1 MKDRP
6 GFFGT
11 TLLYSAARNNHASLV
26 RYLVTKARC
35 SVNAQNQQ
43 HIKRALSKS
52 VKNDADFAPN
62 PSAGSTALHG
72 ACFAGHL
79 EIMKFLF
86 EHGADCF
93 LRNHAEETPID
104 NGRTKPNIIK
114 YFMEN
119 LVLSYSIKTNDL
131 PHLPIR
137 EEDED
142 YVVDCF
148 WEYKPFK
155 EQKWFPFSELESE
168 TLQGSLIVKPEQK
181 FKREIHLRVRAGT
194 YAVSLIQFLRSGK
207 EADFSQKIAWIRC
220 RGSSILNFNCYCLWQ
235 IMFTKYPKA
244 EIEPSLTMLTIPT
257 AYDSNFKV
265 HLDSWYF
272 CDAKTSAQLDHTMKY
287 RRKYIRLV
295 LSRVCHDELLFD
307 LQTFSFTN
315 ENGSV
320 TGSIRWIP
328 KMISNNSRNKNKIIG
343 IDDLQTLANLDPIP
357 LTTARLR
364 QVLQKDDRMS
374 IADDDELLENEEE
387 YDSDME
393 AGDIEDNENKYKAVN
408 EAPTNPINQS
418 WSIQDLADGEGDP
431 KLDSS
436 ASSITTSKSDASDNL
451 DDKRMD
457 DFINEAAAKVRSSQ
471 QNHLEEKVTSN
482 TSDDDKNSAAIKTQ
496 LSELEKKNDQLKKDL
511 QNEQQRIETLLD
523 SGSKHE
529 QEVVRLLD
537 QIAKME
543 GQQKENERQQAKL
556 REMDKN
562 IKTVD
567 YNNIQHEVIHRF
579 LTPKDSIIIRYLQ
592 DLVKNL
598 DPSFNDRVPKI
609 IFAEKNNQYIVTV
622 VGFSAHHQGF
632 KDVLQRIWSLMNV
645 IESAKGFYQR
655 NTNRQI
661 KQLMKE
667 AVYRVKPKTHS
678 WREYVKAFSQ
688 LLEAKSVEYRKKFQD
703 YLDEQAN
710 VLIDQCIM
718 GKLPT
723 PWVDIRKATDQFL
736 QKHPLMNEIESIKH
750 AALEEFI
757 KENIFI
763 QRAKLEKKPSAKSVA
778 VLQDFINKVQKEFKT
793 QKMYQGHELKHFTL
807 IPKLLQRLVLYYG
820 CFKVE
825 LPLYESSKDLLDK
838 IENNA
843 VTTISTSTGSG
854 KSTLLPVLLV
864 AEGYDKVIVTQP
876 RRLPCQLICKRVN
889 ETMAD
894 ESGPTKDPLAGWAVS
909 GTEKNPN
916 ANILYLTDG
925 LLKERLLY
933 DSNLISINT
942 KFNKSVVFFVDEVHE
957 RSVNIDLCL
966 ALLARLLSIQPELKT
981 KMKVI
986 ISSATLDASVP
997 TLFRNIP
1004 QVGLAEFKMPQM
1016 GTLHT
1021 VTKIARP
1028 NENALDI
1035 VQELCKKRK
1044 RHDQILCFV
1053 SSVAEVNQSCKL
1065 INQISRETIVA
1076 YPLIQSQH
1084 PNIQQYNIEHGT
1096 VFFSTTVAE
1105 TSLTFPCLKYVVD
1118 TGMINVPVY
1127 DFDSKR
1133 TVLKEVRAAESTIK
1147 QRLGRL
1153 GRTQPGEY
1161 YSLYDFKVDDVRYPV
1176 PQICQS
1182 DLMNIEFSL
1191 RKSPLK
1197 KGFTYM
1203 KSFLPDKPSQK
1214 AINTTIEQLKD
1225 LNILE
1230 KGANDIFTKHG
1241 EDLAKLPDFGSLA
1254 MSKAVLAAL
1263 RTYDCGRDLIC
1274 LSAILGILNTTIL
1287 FKSLPQHLKSS
1298 DGDFM
1303 TLLNLMNEI
1312 LLVRQSI
1319 PAKQFNLDQV
1329 CQSKGLKEIQHVIR
1343 QAMRRYLTLEK
1354 TFNQSPDFCTQA
1366 QVQSGDWELVAR
1378 SLLTGYSDNVFV
1390 SMKELQDRSHL
1401 FMRYNNR
1408 DDLAKLDLQSTLTRP
1423 ISTAPVSFVLARDI
1437 RHSTAV
1443 RAIGI
1448 ISFVGEIKAEWLEYP
1463 LEREFD
1469 ITNEEETYL
1478 NTTNRFVDALTKFSN
1493 RINMLLGG
1501 QKMKFK
1507 GSSGTVLNA
1516 ELHIRQQMISELKFN
1531 LSNTTSPGDNS
1542 NFARNL
1548 ESIMKMTH
1556 IFNPMKWRWAAER
1569 QIEITINS
1577 NTATKTCEIIVKGRD
1592 SDNKKVKNEFDA
1604 FIGWLRN
1611 CAVIRHPNDYVSPR
1625 VLRPAMRKDCRDME
1639 ERISRVTDTKR
1650 TPVDLYKGVRGSK
1663 ATRETRME
1671 VVAWIAV
1678 CKFDCKLEGGF
1689 VRDWI
1694 VGHYTARP
1702 PGITDPKKWIDKSNS
1717 MPALVK
1723 EVIPC
1728 DLDCHL
1734 PSHMY
1739 FDIEKFQDEL
1749 YKYGI
1754 TCEVKRDY
1762 WRYVLL
1768 FDESEP
1774 TGPFTMDLI
1783 EPHVALTH
1791 DRIDLD
1797 VNNLSVE
1804 KDYTHELGM
1813 RIDIQR
1819 KPYEIELEKIVNN
1832 IKNKRFKVLRPL
1844 DHYVRIRI
1852 DKMERRGWTQDG
1864 PVISVIPDPHYKY
1877 YAILVPLPS
1886 SATLYTDV
1894 STKMRNIP
1902 SVQIV
1907 SIEEIR
1913 NPYLEETYEG
1923 MKKLIAKQCP
1933 NQNPNEQELFH
1944 GTKSAGIIGITE
1956 DGYDDR
1962 YFNAGGLYGH
1972 GAYFADDPNKS
1983 HGYTEVNAIDG
1994 TRVMFFNNVLLGN
2007 PTTLTATNNSL
2018 ISAPHG
2024 FHSVIG
2030 KHAAMTEYIVY
2041 RYGQALPYLKIIYK
2055 V

>member
-1 MKDRP
+1 MKKLIGKEESGRFTMDGALDTNIYTFTLDAQEEALMEEMKIELEDVLRQNVPRLSTLCRTYLLDFLYQHSYDYDSREFTNPFNGGILKAFVNDTQQMLASLKAFQAAFNGSEGDVKDFLKRFPTMKDRP
-6 GFFGT
+6 GLWGT
-11 TLLYSAARNNHASLV
+11 TLLYSAARNNHTNLV
-26 RYLVTKARC
+26 RFLVTNARC

-52 VKNDADFAPN
+52 VKDDPDFVPN

-79 EIMKFLF
+79 DIVKFLF
-86 EHGADCF
+86 QHGADCF
-93 LRNHAEETPID
+93 LKNHADETPID

-114 YFMEN
+114 YFTEN
-119 LVLSYSIKTNDL
+119 LILSYSIKTKEL
-131 PHLPIR
+131 PYLPIR

-155 EQKWFPFSELESE
+155 EQKWFPFSESESD

-181 FKREIHLRVRAGT
+181 FKREIHLRVRGGT

-207 EADFSQKIAWIRC
+207 EAGSTQKIAWVRC

-244 EIEPSLTMLTIPT
+244 ETEPSLTMLTIPT

-272 CDAKTSAQLDHTMKY
+272 CDAKTNAQLDHTMKY

-343 IDDLQTLANLDPIP
+343 IGDFQTLANLDPIP

-364 QVLQKDDRMS
+364 QVLQKDDRIS

-387 YDSDME
+387 YDFDTE
-393 AGDIEDNENKYKAVN
+393 AGDIEDNEDKYKAVN
-408 EAPTNPINQS
+408 KAPTTPINQS

-431 KLDSS
+431 QLGSS
-436 ASSITTSKSDASDNL
+436 ASSMTTSKSDASDDL
-451 DDKRMD
+451 GDKRMD

-471 QNHLEEKVTSN
+471 QNRLEEKVTSN
-482 TSDDDKNSAAIKTQ
+482 TSNGDDKNSATIKIQ
-496 LSELEKKNDQLKKDL
+496 LSELEKKNDKLKQDL
-511 QNEQQRIETLLD
+511 QNEQRRIKQLLD

-529 QEVVRLLD
+529 QDVARLLD

-556 REMDKN
+556 RAMDRD

-592 DLVKNL
+592 DLIKNL

-609 IFAEKNNQYIVTV
+609 IFAGKNNQYIVTV
-622 VGFSAHHQGF
+622 VGFPAHHQGF

-645 IESAKGFYQR
+645 IESAK
-655 NTNRQI
+655 
-661 KQLMKE
+661 
-667 AVYRVKPKTHS
+667 
-678 WREYVKAFSQ
+678 
-688 LLEAKSVEYRKKFQD
+688 
-703 YLDEQAN
+703 
-710 VLIDQCIM
+710 
-718 GKLPT
+718 
-723 PWVDIRKATDQFL
+723 
-736 QKHPLMNEIESIKH
+736 
-750 AALEEFI
+750 
-757 KENIFI
+757 
-763 QRAKLEKKPSAKSVA
+763 
-778 VLQDFINKVQKEFKT
+778 VQ
-793 QKMYQGHELKHFTL
+793 
-807 IPKLLQRLVLYYG
+807 
-820 CFKVE
+820 

-838 IENNA
+838 IEKNA

-894 ESGPTKDPLAGWAVS
+894 ESGPMKDPLAGWAVS

-916 ANILYLTDG
+916 ANVLYLTDG

-933 DSNLISINT
+933 DSNLISTNT

-997 TLFRNIP
+997 TLFRHIP

-1016 GTLHT
+1016 GTLHP

-1044 RHDQILCFV
+1044 RHDQILCFA

-1065 INQISRETIVA
+1065 INQISQETIVA

-1084 PNIQQYNIEHGT
+1084 PNVQQYNIEHGT

-1105 TSLTFPCLKYVVD
+1105 TSLTFPCLRYVVD

-1133 TVLKEVRAAESTIK
+1133 TVLREVRAAESTIK
-1147 QRLGRL
+1147 QRLDRL
-1153 GRTQPGEY
+1153 GRTQ
-1161 YSLYDFKVDDVRYPV
+1161 
-1176 PQICQS
+1176 
-1182 DLMNIEFSL
+1182 
-1191 RKSPLK
+1191 
-1197 KGFTYM
+1197 
-1203 KSFLPDKPSQK
+1203 PDKPSQK
-1214 AINTTIEQLKD
+1214 AISTTIEQLKD

-1230 KGANDIFTKHG
+1230 KGSNDKLTKHG
-1241 EDLAKLPDFGSLA
+1241 EDLTKLPDFGSLA
-1254 MSKAVLAAL
+1254 MSKAVLAAI
-1263 RTYDCGRDLIC
+1263 RDYDCGRDLIC
-1274 LSAILGILNTTIL
+1274 LSAILGVLNTTAL
-1287 FKSLPQHLKSS
+1287 LKSLPQHLKSP

-1303 TLLNLMNEI
+1303 TLLKVMDEI
-1312 LLVRQSI
+1312 LLVRQSS

-1329 CQSKGLKEIQHVIR
+1329 CQSKGLKEIQHIIR
-1343 QAMRRYLTLEK
+1343 QALRRYQTLEK
-1354 TFNQSPDFCTQA
+1354 TFNQSSDFCARA

-1378 SLLTGYSDNVFV
+1378 SLLAGYSDNVFV

-1401 FMRYNNR
+1401 FIRYNNR
-1408 DDLAKLDLQSTLTRP
+1408 GDIAKLDLQSTLTRP

-1443 RAIGI
+1443 RATAI

-1469 ITNEEETYL
+1469 LTNEEETYL
-1478 NTTNRFVDALTKFSN
+1478 NAENRYSDAQTKFSN
-1493 RINMLLGG
+1493 KINMSLGS

-1507 GSSGTVLNA
+1507 GRSGIVLNA
-1516 ELHIRQQMISELKFN
+1516 ELHLRQQMISELKFN
-1531 LSNTTSPGDNS
+1531 LSNTPNPADNS
-1542 NFARNL
+1542 NFSRNL

-1569 QIEITINS
+1569 QVEITINS

-1592 SDNKKVKNEFDA
+1592 SDNKKVKKEFDV
-1604 FIGWLRN
+1604 FIGWLRQ

-1625 VLRPAMRKDCRDME
+1625 VLRPAMRKDCRDIE
-1639 ERISRVTDTKR
+1639 ERISRVTDIKR

-1694 VGHYTARP
+1694 VGHHTARP
-1702 PGITDPKKWIDKSNS
+1702 SGVTDPKKWIDTSNP

-1739 FDIEKFQDEL
+1739 FNIEKFQDEL

-1754 TCEVKRDY
+1754 TCEVKRDN

-1768 FDESEP
+1768 FDENEP

-1804 KDYTHELGM
+1804 KDYTHEIGM
-1813 RIDIQR
+1813 RINIQR

-1844 DHYVRIRI
+1844 DQFVKQRI
-1852 DKMERRGWTQDG
+1852 DKMQKRGWTQDG
-1864 PVISVIPDPHYKY
+1864 PIISVIPDPHYKY

-1894 STKMRNIP
+1894 STKMKNIG

-1933 NQNPNEQELFH
+1933 NQNPNEQELFY
-1944 GTKSAGIIGITE
+1944 GTKSAGIQDITE

-1962 YFNAGGLYGH
+1962 YFIKGGLYG
-1972 GAYFADDPNKS
+1972 K
-1983 HGYTEVNAIDG
+1983 
-1994 TRVMFFNNVLLGN
+1994 
-2007 PTTLTATNNSL
+2007 
-2018 ISAPHG
+2018 
-2024 FHSVIG
+2024 
-2030 KHAAMTEYIVY
+2030 
-2041 RYGQALPYLKIIYK
+2041 
-2055 V
+2055 

>member
-1 MKDRP
+1 MAGAEDEARLQHCLETIIRVVEETMKKLTGQEESGRFSMDGALDTNIYTFTLDAQEEALMEEMKIELEDVLRQTVTRLSTLCRTYLLDFLYQHSYDYESREFTNPFNSGILKAFVNDAQQMLASLKAFLAAFDGNEGDVKAFLKRFPTMKDRP
-6 GFFGT
+6 GLWGT
-11 TLLYSAARNNHASLV
+11 TLLYSAARNNHTNLV
-26 RYLVTKARC
+26 RFLVTNARC

-52 VKNDADFAPN
+52 VKDDPDFVPN

-79 EIMKFLF
+79 EIVKFLF

-93 LRNHAEETPID
+93 LRNHAYETPID
-104 NGRTKPNIIK
+104 NGRRKPSIIK

-119 LVLSYSIKTNDL
+119 LILSYSIKTNEL

-155 EQKWFPFSELESE
+155 EQKWFPFSESESE

-194 YAVSLIQFLRSGK
+194 YTVSLIQFLRSGK
-207 EADFSQKIAWIRC
+207 DADFTQRIAWIRC
-220 RGSSILNFNCYCLWQ
+220 RGSSILNFSCYCLWQ

-244 EIEPSLTMLTIPT
+244 ETEPSLMMLTIPT
-257 AYDSNFKV
+257 VYDSNFKV

-272 CDAKTSAQLDHTMKY
+272 CDAKTSAQLDHTMNY
-287 RRKYIRLV
+287 RRKHICLE
-295 LSRVCHDELLFD
+295 LSRVCHDKLLFD
-307 LQTFSFTN
+307 LQTFSFN
-315 ENGSV
+315 SENGSV
-320 TGSIRWIP
+320 TGFIRWIP

-343 IDDLQTLANLDPIP
+343 IDDFQTLANLDPIP

-374 IADDDELLENEEE
+374 IADDNELLENKEE
-387 YDSDME
+387 YDFDTE
-393 AGDIEDNENKYKAVN
+393 AGDIEDNEDKYKAMN
-408 EAPTNPINQS
+408 EAPTTPINQS
-418 WSIQDLADGEGDP
+418 WSIQDLADGERDSQLG
-431 KLDSS
+431 SS
-436 ASSITTSKSDASDNL
+436 ASSTTISKSDASDDL
-451 DDKRMD
+451 GDKRMD

-471 QNHLEEKVTSN
+471 QNRLEEKVTSN
-482 TSDDDKNSAAIKTQ
+482 TSDDDKNSAATKIQ
-496 LSELEKKNDQLKKDL
+496 LSELEKKNDKLKQDL
-511 QNEQQRIETLLD
+511 QNEQRRIEKLLD

-529 QEVVRLLD
+529 QEVARLLD

-556 REMDKN
+556 RDMDRN

-579 LTPKDSIIIRYLQ
+579 LTPKDSLIIRYLQ
-592 DLVKNL
+592 DLVKHL
-598 DPSFNDRVPKI
+598 DPSFNDRAPKI
-609 IFAEKNNQYIVTV
+609 IFAGKNNQYVVTV
-622 VGFSAHHQGF
+622 VGFPAHHQGF
-632 KDVLQRIWSLMNV
+632 KDVLQRIWSLTNV
-645 IESAKGFYQR
+645 IESAK
-655 NTNRQI
+655 
-661 KQLMKE
+661 
-667 AVYRVKPKTHS
+667 
-678 WREYVKAFSQ
+678 
-688 LLEAKSVEYRKKFQD
+688 
-703 YLDEQAN
+703 
-710 VLIDQCIM
+710 
-718 GKLPT
+718 
-723 PWVDIRKATDQFL
+723 
-736 QKHPLMNEIESIKH
+736 
-750 AALEEFI
+750 
-757 KENIFI
+757 
-763 QRAKLEKKPSAKSVA
+763 
-778 VLQDFINKVQKEFKT
+778 VQ
-793 QKMYQGHELKHFTL
+793 
-807 IPKLLQRLVLYYG
+807 
-820 CFKVE
+820 

-838 IENNA
+838 IEKNA

-854 KSTLLPVLLV
+854 KSTLLPVLLI

-889 ETMAD
+889 ETMAN
-894 ESGPTKDPLAGWAVS
+894 ESGPMKDPLAGWAVS

-916 ANILYLTDG
+916 AGILYLTDG

-933 DSNLISINT
+933 DSNLISTNT

-966 ALLARLLSIQPELKT
+966 ALLARSLSIQPELKT

-997 TLFRNIP
+997 TLFRHIP

-1016 GTLHT
+1016 GTLHP

-1053 SSVAEVNQSCKL
+1053 SSVGEVNQSCKL
-1065 INQISRETIVA
+1065 INQISQETIVA

-1084 PNIQQYNIEHGT
+1084 PNVQQYNIEYGS

-1133 TVLKEVRAAESTIK
+1133 TVLREVRAAESTIK

-1161 YSLYDFKVDDVRYPV
+1161 YSLYDFKVDAVPYPV

-1197 KGFTYM
+1197 KGFNYM
-1203 KSFLPDKPSQK
+1203 KSFLPNKPSQK
-1214 AINTTIEQLKD
+1214 AIDTTIGQLKD

-1230 KGANDIFTKHG
+1230 KGSNDKLTKHG
-1241 EDLAKLPDFGSLA
+1241 DELAKLPDFGSLA

-1263 RTYDCGRDLIC
+1263 RNHGCGRDLIC
-1274 LSAILGILNTTIL
+1274 LSAILGVLNTTTL
-1287 FKSLPQHLKSS
+1287 FKSLPQHLKSP

-1303 TLLNLMNEI
+1303 TLLKVMDEI
-1312 LLVRQSI
+1312 LLVRQSS
-1319 PAKQFNLDQV
+1319 PAKQFNVDQV
-1329 CQSKGLKEIQHVIR
+1329 CQSKGLKEIQHIIR
-1343 QAMRRYLTLEK
+1343 QALRRYQTLEK
-1354 TFNQSPDFCTQA
+1354 TFNQSPDFCARA
-1366 QVQSGDWELVAR
+1366 QEQSGDWELVAR
-1378 SLLTGYSDNVFV
+1378 SLLAGYSDNVFV

-1401 FMRYNNR
+1401 FIRYNNGG
-1408 DDLAKLDLQSTLTRP
+1408 DIAKLDLQSTLTRP
-1423 ISTAPVSFVLARDI
+1423 ISTAPVSLVLARDI

-1443 RAIGI
+1443 RATAI
-1448 ISFVGEIKAEWLEYP
+1448 ISFVGEIKAEWLECP

-1469 ITNEEETYL
+1469 LTNEEEIYL
-1478 NTTNRFVDALTKFSN
+1478 NAANRYSGAQTKFSN
-1493 RINMLLGG
+1493 KINMSLGG

-1507 GSSGTVLNA
+1507 GSSGIVLNA
-1516 ELHIRQQMISELKFN
+1516 ELHLRQQMISELKFN
-1531 LSNTTSPGDNS
+1531 LSNTPNPADNL

-1556 IFNPMKWRWAAER
+1556 IFNPMKWRWATER
-1569 QIEITINS
+1569 QVEITINS

-1592 SDNKKVKNEFDA
+1592 SDNKKVKKEFDV
-1604 FIGWLRN
+1604 FIGWLRK
-1611 CAVIRHPNDYVSPR
+1611 CAVIRHPNDHVSPR
-1625 VLRPAMRKDCRDME
+1625 VLRPAMRKDCRDIE

-1671 VVAWIAV
+1671 VVAWISV
-1678 CKFDCKLEGGF
+1678 CKFDCKVEGGF

-1694 VGHYTARP
+1694 VDHYTARP
-1702 PGITDPKKWIDKSNS
+1702 SGVTDPKKWIDMSNP

-1754 TCEVKRDY
+1754 TCEVKRDN

-1768 FDESEP
+1768 FDENEP

-1844 DHYVRIRI
+1844 DQFVKQRIE
-1852 DKMERRGWTQDG
+1852 KMQQRGWTQDG
-1864 PVISVIPDPHYKY
+1864 PIISVIPDPHYKY
-1877 YAILVPLPS
+1877 YAVLVPLPS

-1894 STKMRNIP
+1894 STKMKNIT

-1933 NQNPNEQELFH
+1933 NQIPNEQELFH
-1944 GTKSAGIIGITE
+1944 GTKTAGIEGITE

-1962 YFNAGGLYGH
+1962 YFNKGGLYGH

-1983 HGYTEVNAIDG
+1983 HGYTELNAANG
-1994 TRVMFFNNVLLGN
+1994 THVMFYNKVLLGK
-2007 PTTLTATNNSL
+2007 PTILTATDNTL
-2018 ISAPHG
+2018 VSAPHG

-2030 KHAAMTEYIVY
+2030 KHTAMTEYIVY
-2041 RYGQALPYLKIIYK
+2041 RYGQALPYLKIVYK
-2055 V
+2055 A